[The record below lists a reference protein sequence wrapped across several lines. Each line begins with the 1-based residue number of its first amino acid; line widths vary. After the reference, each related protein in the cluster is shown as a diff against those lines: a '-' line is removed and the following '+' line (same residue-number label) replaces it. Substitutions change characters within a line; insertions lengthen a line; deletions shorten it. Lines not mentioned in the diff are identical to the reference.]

1 MRSVPNA
8 SPVHCAMLAK
18 ELDTEIP
25 AKPRRSISR
34 ATSSVAR
41 RRPGMAIRFRA
52 GKGAGMWYSTGNVS
66 DAEAKQ
72 ASAGASTNSLSAL
85 QGGEGG
91 ARGEA
96 VGG

>member
-1 MRSVPNA
+1 MRSVPKA

-41 RRPGMAIRFRA
+41 RRPGVAIRLRA
-52 GKGAGMWYSTGNVS
+52 GRGSGIAVLHGNVS
-66 DAEAKQ
+66 SAEAKQ
-72 ASAGASTNSLSAL
+72 AGAAASTNSLAAL

-91 ARGEA
+91 AHGDA

>member
-1 MRSVPNA
+1 MRSVPKA

-41 RRPGMAIRFRA
+41 RRPGVAIRLRA
-52 GKGAGMWYSTGNVS
+52 GRGSGIALLHAMASGT
-66 DAEAKQ
+66 EAKQ
-72 ASAGASTNSLSAL
+72 ASVGASTNSLAAL
-85 QGGEGG
+85 
-91 ARGEA
+91 
-96 VGG
+96 